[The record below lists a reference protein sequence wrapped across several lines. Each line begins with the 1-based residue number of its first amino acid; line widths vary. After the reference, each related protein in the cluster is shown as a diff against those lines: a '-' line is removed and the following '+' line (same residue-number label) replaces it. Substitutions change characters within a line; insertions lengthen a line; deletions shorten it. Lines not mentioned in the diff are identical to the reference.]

1 MTTNW
6 AQEIKSLQ
14 GPILVLGA
22 SGFIGANLL
31 KMLLKH
37 RADVVGTAS
46 NLPSWRLDDVPEANV
61 RAVDLLVDS
70 NLDALL
76 ESVRPR
82 TVFNCVAYGAYSFQ
96 LDSELIYETNFNL
109 TAKLLE
115 RLAARQIAAYVH
127 AGSSSEYGNRAS
139 GPREDSLPE
148 PNSDYAVS
156 KAACTALFSY
166 YGRVK
171 RFPCVNLRLYSVFGP
186 LEDSS
191 RLIPALVR
199 AGAEHRLPEFVCPDV
214 SRDFVYIDDVCEA
227 FIRAARYLGGEQY
240 GESFNVGMGRKTT
253 IGEVASLAKSLFEVP
268 DPPVFTMPNR
278 KWDVSDWYANIENTV
293 TRLDWQPRTTFEE
306 GLKAT
311 AAWYQGLEN
320 KERYHRV
327 SKQFGLDTHYSVTAI
342 VACYKDE
349 QAIPIMYRRLKEVF
363 EKIGVEYEIIFVND
377 NSPDQ
382 CEEVIRGISR
392 SDRRVLGIS
401 HSRNF
406 GSQAAFRSGMGLASK
421 NACVL
426 LDGDLQDPPELI
438 EQFVG
443 RWREGYDVVYGRRV
457 GRVAPLWMQWSYKLF
472 YRLFDYFSYLEIPH
486 DAGDF
491 ALMDKRVVRR
501 RAAIPRAR
509 PVPAGR
515 AGLRRLQANRGRL
528 HPARTHV
535 RTDHQQPGQE
545 HRVGQEGHPLLQQ
558 YAADDA
564 EFPGRHAVPGH
575 AVAHALPD
583 LLQAVV
589 SVDDPPG
596 RDHDVAGHH
605 VLRLGQPVGNRYSRG
620 VHGQGLRRGE
630 TEAAVHS
637 PRHHQGWGSAK
648 GGGPG
653 ASGERSVSKP
663 MIARNCPICGSA
675 DRSRE
680 FAAARYDADR
690 LTRFAFASR
699 KLPEYMHYRLLLCA
713 ACELLYASPV
723 PESQSLVEEYQA
735 AAYDSALEARFA
747 ARTYARLL
755 RPLLARLPDRS
766 GALDIGAGDGAF
778 LQELLAQG
786 FSEVAGVEPS
796 AAPIAA
802 AEEAVR
808 PLLHHAPFRVEDFQG
823 RQFRLITCFQT
834 MEHVPD
840 PLRLCREACGLL
852 KPGGAMLCV
861 VHNRLALSAR
871 LLGRRSPIYDIEH
884 LQLFSRPRCGAS
896 WSGPGFATWPPRWS
910 STAIRSP
917 TGCGSSRCPR
927 RLRKRSSGLPA
938 DWASGGSASPCPR
951 GISPSGDSRRA
962 KRVKIP

>member
-491 ALMDKRVVRR
+491 ALMDKRVVDGVLQFPERDLFLRGVRAFVGFKQTGVDYIRPERMFGRTTNSLGKNIAWAKKGILSFSNTLLTMLSFLGGTLFLVTLLLMLYQTCFKLLFPSMTLQGVTTMLLGIMFFGSVNLLGIGILAEYMAKVFEEVKQRPLYIR
-501 RAAIPRAR
+501 RAIIKDGEVRKAAGQA
-509 PVPAGR
+509 PAG
-515 AGLRRLQANRGRL
+515 
-528 HPARTHV
+528 
-535 RTDHQQPGQE
+535 
-545 HRVGQEGHPLLQQ
+545 
-558 YAADDA
+558 
-564 EFPGRHAVPGH
+564 
-575 AVAHALPD
+575 
-583 LLQAVV
+583 
-589 SVDDPPG
+589 
-596 RDHDVAGHH
+596 
-605 VLRLGQPVGNRYSRG
+605 
-620 VHGQGLRRGE
+620 
-630 TEAAVHS
+630 
-637 PRHHQGWGSAK
+637 
-648 GGGPG
+648 
-653 ASGERSVSKP
+653 
-663 MIARNCPICGSA
+663 
-675 DRSRE
+675 
-680 FAAARYDADR
+680 
-690 LTRFAFASR
+690 
-699 KLPEYMHYRLLLCA
+699 
-713 ACELLYASPV
+713 
-723 PESQSLVEEYQA
+723 
-735 AAYDSALEARFA
+735 
-747 ARTYARLL
+747 
-755 RPLLARLPDRS
+755 
-766 GALDIGAGDGAF
+766 
-778 LQELLAQG
+778 
-786 FSEVAGVEPS
+786 
-796 AAPIAA
+796 
-802 AEEAVR
+802 
-808 PLLHHAPFRVEDFQG
+808 
-823 RQFRLITCFQT
+823 
-834 MEHVPD
+834 
-840 PLRLCREACGLL
+840 
-852 KPGGAMLCV
+852 
-861 VHNRLALSAR
+861 
-871 LLGRRSPIYDIEH
+871 
-884 LQLFSRPRCGAS
+884 
-896 WSGPGFATWPPRWS
+896 SGP
-910 STAIRSP
+910 
-917 TGCGSSRCPR
+917 
-927 RLRKRSSGLPA
+927 
-938 DWASGGSASPCPR
+938 
-951 GISPSGDSRRA
+951 
-962 KRVKIP
+962 